1 MTGEPLPG
9 DAADAPAPGA
19 SAGVL
24 LAQARQ
30 TAGLSVDDVA
40 GQLKLAPRQV
50 AAIERDD
57 FASLPGRTFVRGFI
71 RNYARLV
78 KLDVDTVLA
87 AIPDDGTAQTPER
100 ALSTATG
107 RSIGEIP
114 RDSRPRPGMARWM
127 VPLVLAAIVAVAA
140 FYEFAR
146 PPAPVGAPA
155 AQVEPVAPAPPPSTP
170 SSTVPSPADE
180 SAAPAGSAGAVIG
193 STPPATSELPNPLA
207 GGTATA
213 TDAGNAARAA
223 TPAAA
228 PAARGQLTLAFR
240 GTSWLEVRDR
250 TGTVVLSMTGAAGT
264 THDVAVSP
272 PGELVLGNAAAV
284 DATWRGKS
292 VDLASYTKQNVARV
306 RLE

>member
-19 SAGVL
+19 SAGNL

-127 VPLVLAAIVAVAA
+127 VPLVLAAIVGVAA
-140 FYEFAR
+140 FYEFVR

-193 STPPATSELPNPLA
+193 STSPATSELPNPLA

-223 TPAAA
+223 A
-228 PAARGQLTLAFR
+228 PPARGQLTLAFR

-250 TGTVVLSMTGAAGT
+250 TGTVVLSMTGTAGT

-272 PGELVLGNAAAV
+272 PGEVVLGNAAAV
-284 DATWRGKS
+284 DATWRGKP
-292 VDLASYTKQNVARV
+292 VDLASSTKQNVARV

>member
-193 STPPATSELPNPLA
+193 STSPATSELPNPLA

-223 TPAAA
+223 A
-228 PAARGQLTLAFR
+228 PPARGQLTLAFR

-250 TGTVVLSMTGAAGT
+250 TGTVVLSMTGTAGT

-272 PGELVLGNAAAV
+272 PGEVVLGNAAAV
-284 DATWRGKS
+284 DATWRGKP
-292 VDLASYTKQNVARV
+292 VDLASSTKQNVARV

>member
-127 VPLVLAAIVAVAA
+127 VPLVLAAIVGVAA
-140 FYEFAR
+140 FYEFVR

-193 STPPATSELPNPLA
+193 STSPATSELPNPLA

-223 TPAAA
+223 A
-228 PAARGQLTLAFR
+228 PPARGQLTLAFR

>member
-223 TPAAA
+223 A
-228 PAARGQLTLAFR
+228 PPARGQLTLAFR

-250 TGTVVLSMTGAAGT
+250 TGTVVLSMTGTAGT

>member
-19 SAGVL
+19 SAGNL

-127 VPLVLAAIVAVAA
+127 VPLVLAAIVGVAA
-140 FYEFAR
+140 FYEFVR

-193 STPPATSELPNPLA
+193 STSPATSELPNPLA

-223 TPAAA
+223 A
-228 PAARGQLTLAFR
+228 PPARGQLTLAFR

>member
-127 VPLVLAAIVAVAA
+127 VPLVLAAIVGVAA
-140 FYEFAR
+140 FYEFVR

-193 STPPATSELPNPLA
+193 STSPATSELPNPLA

-223 TPAAA
+223 A
-228 PAARGQLTLAFR
+228 PPARGQLTLAFR

-250 TGTVVLSMTGAAGT
+250 TGTVVLSMTGTAGT

>member
-127 VPLVLAAIVAVAA
+127 VPLVLAAIVGVAA
-140 FYEFAR
+140 FYEFVR

-193 STPPATSELPNPLA
+193 STSPATSELPNPLA

-223 TPAAA
+223 A
-228 PAARGQLTLAFR
+228 PPARGQLTLAFR

-250 TGTVVLSMTGAAGT
+250 TGTVVLSMTGTAGT

-272 PGELVLGNAAAV
+272 PGEVVLGNAAAV
-284 DATWRGKS
+284 DATWRGKP
-292 VDLASYTKQNVARV
+292 VDLASSTKQNVARV

>member
-213 TDAGNAARAA
+213 TDAGNAAR
-223 TPAAA
+223 
-228 PAARGQLTLAFR
+228 GQLTLAFR

-250 TGTVVLSMTGAAGT
+250 TGTVVLSMTGTAGT

>member
-223 TPAAA
+223 A
-228 PAARGQLTLAFR
+228 PPARGQLTLAFR

>member
-127 VPLVLAAIVAVAA
+127 VPLVLAAIVGVAA
-140 FYEFAR
+140 FYEFVR

-223 TPAAA
+223 A
-228 PAARGQLTLAFR
+228 PPARGQLTLAFR

>member
-193 STPPATSELPNPLA
+193 STSPATSELPNPLA

-223 TPAAA
+223 A
-228 PAARGQLTLAFR
+228 PPARGQLTLAFR

-250 TGTVVLSMTGAAGT
+250 TGTVVLSMTGTAGT

>member
-127 VPLVLAAIVAVAA
+127 VPLVLAAIVGVAA
-140 FYEFAR
+140 FYEFVR

-193 STPPATSELPNPLA
+193 STSPATSELPNPLA

-223 TPAAA
+223 A
-228 PAARGQLTLAFR
+228 PPARGQLTLAFR

-250 TGTVVLSMTGAAGT
+250 TGTVVLSMTGIAGT

>member
-193 STPPATSELPNPLA
+193 STSPATSELPNPLA

-250 TGTVVLSMTGAAGT
+250 TGTVVLSMTGTAGT